1 MNLNCMFKFNY
12 SKSSSLSN
20 TSNTSFTKFSLPDN
34 LFSIDNYI
42 ISSNTLTALTPFAA
56 EVYIKGILYFSA
68 NLNFFLVI
76 FGFKSNLFATKITGT
91 YGQYFFNIEY
101 QFLKFSYDFFLVTS
115 NTIIQPSAPK

>member
-34 LFSIDNYI
+34 FWSIDNYI
-42 ISSNTLTALTPFAA
+42 ISSNTLTAFTPFAA
-56 EVYIKGILYFSA
+56 DVYIKGILYFSA

-76 FGFKSNLFATKITGT
+76 PGFKSNLFATKITGT
-91 YGQYFFNIEY
+91 
-101 QFLKFSYDFFLVTS
+101 
-115 NTIIQPSAPK
+115 